1 MAHVKATAATH
12 DPRKAVVVLLLSYC
26 LFDELSIKENA
37 LILLG
42 SIQFELIHT
51 RMCLLLPLRAGFKLI
66 LNCSPLRIHIQ
77 SSSHRL
83 PSTTNSSSIVVS
95 TLVGF

>member
-42 SIQFELIHT
+42 SILFELIHT
-51 RMCLLLPLRAGFKLI
+51 RMCLVLPFTFWLQTDLELQPTRDPYPIFF
-66 LNCSPLRIHIQ
+66 SPA
-77 SSSHRL
+77 S
-83 PSTTNSSSIVVS
+83 
-95 TLVGF
+95 